1 MQVNVAEVTCC
12 LLLAARCF
20 ANVKKIL
27 SPTIRSQCRGAQAG
41 TPPGPGQRAG
51 APGCGAGA
59 LQVLSYR
66 ASAASTFVQNAMF
79 ASLLPD
85 ASLLQA
91 EGVDTM
97 VFGRARL
104 SWARPS
110 FDSPGLFPPPPRDTA
125 NDTGTAELASRGR
138 GRGFRSEERGDTR
151 GPDGGREEKE
161 GGASVLSALQDSC
174 LKQKDC
180 AIRLVSELPS
190 GEVVVAFPSHR
201 IASPSPSPSP
211 QTQCNHRIYDSFSW
225 PLALNM
231 GIKHDRSLS
240 LQRRSVAL
248 FTPRL
253 GSEEAAGRWD
263 AV

>member
-1 MQVNVAEVTCC
+1 MWPRS
-12 LLLAARCF
+12 LAARCF
-20 ANVKKIL
+20 AKVKKIL
-27 SPTIRSQCRGAQAG
+27 SPTLRSQCRGAQAG

-51 APGCGAGA
+51 APGCGAGG

-151 GPDGGREEKE
+151 GARRWEGGEGGRGIGSLCSSRFMFEAK
-161 GGASVLSALQDSC
+161 GLRHPSRVRAPVGRSCCGLSVTSY
-174 LKQKDC
+174 
-180 AIRLVSELPS
+180 
-190 GEVVVAFPSHR
+190 R
-201 IASPSPSPSP
+201 IPIPIPANAMQPPHLRFFFMAACFEHGH
-211 QTQCNHRIYDSFSW
+211 QT
-225 PLALNM
+225 
-231 GIKHDRSLS
+231 
-240 LQRRSVAL
+240 
-248 FTPRL
+248 
-253 GSEEAAGRWD
+253 
-263 AV
+263 